1 MLVVLDLDTNDNNTY
16 CIGKIYLL
24 FQAASCGKC
33 FLTDY
38 RPDMFYDMCQ
48 MLRVL
53 NAVRDYK
60 IGIPLTYQEYPCC
73 KVQEVIMIAYELQ
86 LQYVT

>member
-1 MLVVLDLDTNDNNTY
+1 MCGHGNSMAIMLDHRCTALGRDFISQVL
-16 CIGKIYLL
+16 KHREFWIY
-24 FQAASCGKC
+24 FQAASFGKC

-60 IGIPLTYQEYPCC
+60 IGIPITYQQYP
-73 KVQEVIMIAYELQ
+73 
-86 LQYVT
+86 

>member
-1 MLVVLDLDTNDNNTY
+1 MCANQHNV
-16 CIGKIYLL
+16 
-24 FQAASCGKC
+24 FSSQAASFGKC

-60 IGIPLTYQEYPCC
+60 IGIPLTYQEYPLLLGLLGGACSC
-73 KVQEVIMIAYELQ
+73 
-86 LQYVT
+86 